1 MSSQQGMSIEIR
13 QSAMASE
20 RVSPPQI
27 PINVITQREVAHTQ
41 EELTETGES
50 SILRIASSVISPS
63 MDTLP
68 SQVLGEGAVITANP
82 STAPTSPG
90 KTHPDA
96 SADSGADIGAV
107 RQPIGNESDLPDE
120 PKGKVTSPSQERT
133 EDLIPNV
140 TASVTPPEIPTLK
153 ESSTDDRELALSKDG
168 DLRTPIAPLLTS
180 LRMAP
185 VISLA
190 GTLEARSIE
199 RSETPTVRLSET
211 PNLEPSERVTRETQ
225 RAALSETPT
234 EPNSPDNDT
243 IIMSALHAIL
253 KDRDAQFLKLLDKRD
268 RQFHQVMTEKDR
280 LLQEELAKRDATIV
294 QLTQRCNAAEQEL
307 EQVKRT
313 MQTVKDRNDFNTA
326 VIGMRLGFVEGILKS
341 KSTQAPILKDNPT
354 EGEIRGEEAP
364 KKVMVDPTE
373 VQAVKDK
380 GKVIAIPTDAELRA
394 TKEDDDS
401 DDSEEKEKDVIV
413 RNFKELEGSM
423 STNPYARSTE
433 GEKKVEGVVA
443 GTEVLFHNEDPV

>member
-1 MSSQQGMSIEIR
+1 M
-13 QSAMASE
+13 
-20 RVSPPQI
+20 
-27 PINVITQREVAHTQ
+27 
-41 EELTETGES
+41 
-50 SILRIASSVISPS
+50 
-63 MDTLP
+63 
-68 SQVLGEGAVITANP
+68 
-82 STAPTSPG
+82 
-90 KTHPDA
+90 
-96 SADSGADIGAV
+96 
-107 RQPIGNESDLPDE
+107 
-120 PKGKVTSPSQERT
+120 TSPSLERT

-140 TASVTPPEIPTLK
+140 TASVTTPEIPTLK

-190 GTLEARSIE
+190 GTLEARSVE
-199 RSETPTVRLSET
+199 RSETPTVRLCET

-243 IIMSALHAIL
+243 ITMSALHAIL

-307 EQVKRT
+307 VQVKRT
-313 MQTVKDRNDFNTA
+313 MQTVKDRNDFDFNTA
-326 VIGMRLGFVEGILKS
+326 VIGIRLGFVEGILKS

-354 EGEIRGEEAP
+354 EGEIRGEAAP
-364 KKVMVDPTE
+364 EKVMLDPTE
-373 VQAVKDK
+373 VQAVRDK
-380 GKVIAIPTDAELRA
+380 GKAIAIPTDAELGA
-394 TKEDDDS
+394 TKEDDDTKEDDVS

-413 RNFKELEGSM
+413 RSFKELEGSM

-443 GTEVLFHNEDPV
+443 GTEVLFHNEDPVESDPEEGEIIGPRLVNEGDNEIVDIDDEFADPILLYG